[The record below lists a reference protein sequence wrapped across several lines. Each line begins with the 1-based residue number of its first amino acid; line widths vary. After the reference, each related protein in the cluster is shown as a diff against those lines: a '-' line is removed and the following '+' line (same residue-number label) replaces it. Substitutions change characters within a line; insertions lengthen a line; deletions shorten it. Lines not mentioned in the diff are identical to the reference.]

1 MVLFFFY
8 FPMKVAGV
16 AFIVAGGNS
25 RPPALN
31 DSPDKIAIDAYFS
44 GSLQVLTSD
53 REVAISFHPS
63 RETI

>member
-1 MVLFFFY
+1 
-8 FPMKVAGV
+8 MKVAGGHIN
-16 AFIVAGGNS
+16 FIVARGNPG
-25 RPPALN
+25 PPALK
-31 DSPDKIAIDAYFS
+31 DSPDKMAIDAYFS